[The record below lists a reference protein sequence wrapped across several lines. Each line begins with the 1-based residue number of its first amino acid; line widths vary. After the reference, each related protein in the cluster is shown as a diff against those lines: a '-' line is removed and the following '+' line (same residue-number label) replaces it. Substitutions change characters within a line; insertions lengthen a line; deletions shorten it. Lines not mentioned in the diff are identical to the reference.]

1 MANWKEDCHL
11 RDDLSRYVRQ
21 NLKRSEVLDFVQR
34 DYPHYKWSRPTVD
47 RPLRLFDIS
56 YIDYCIPLQTE
67 TEAVQKE
74 LGSPGKL
81 LEYRGMNQKLR
92 T

>member
-34 DYPHYKWSRPTVD
+34 DYPHYKWSLPSLD
-47 RPLRLFDIS
+47 RPLQFFDIS
-56 YIDYCIPLQTE
+56 HIDYRIPLQTV
-67 TEAVQKE
+67 TKVVQKE
-74 LGSPGKL
+74 LEGPGKL
-81 LEYRGMNQKLR
+81 LGYRDMNQKLR